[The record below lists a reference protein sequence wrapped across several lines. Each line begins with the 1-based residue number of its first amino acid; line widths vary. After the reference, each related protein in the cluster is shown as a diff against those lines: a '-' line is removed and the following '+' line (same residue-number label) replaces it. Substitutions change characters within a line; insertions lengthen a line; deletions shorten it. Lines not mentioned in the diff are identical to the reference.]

1 MVNDPISDMLTQ
13 IKNGYM
19 ARKADVQLPWTKL
32 TQAVADVLARQKYLT
47 NVEMVTNGRKYLKL
61 TLKYH
66 EKQPAMTDVKRVSK
80 PSLRIYV
87 NKNNIPKVL
96 GGIGM
101 ALISTP
107 SGLMTDSQA
116 RKKGL
121 GGEVI
126 CEIW

>member
-1 MVNDPISDMLTQ
+1 MVSDPISDMLTR

-19 ARKADVQLPWTKL
+19 ARRADVELPWTKL
-32 TQAVADVLARQKYLT
+32 NFAVAEVLTRQKYLKSCE
-47 NVEMVTNGRKYLKL
+47 VVTNGRKNLKL
-61 TLKYH
+61 TLRYND
-66 EKQPAMTDVKRVSK
+66 KQPAMTDVRRISK

-87 NKNNIPKVL
+87 NKNNIPRVL

-107 SGLMTDSQA
+107 SGLMTDAQA

-121 GGEVI
+121 GGEVL
-126 CEIW
+126 CEVW

>member
-1 MVNDPISDMLTQ
+1 
-13 IKNGYM
+13 M
-19 ARKADVQLPWTKL
+19 ARRADVEIPWTKL
-32 TQAVADVLARQKYLT
+32 VQAVAEVLTRQKYLKSCDV
-47 NVEMVTNGRKYLKL
+47 VESGRKNLKL
-61 TLKYH
+61 SLRYN
-66 EKQPAMTDVKRVSK
+66 EKQPAMTDLRRVSK

-87 NKNNIPKVL
+87 SKNNIPKVL

-101 ALISTP
+101 TLISTP
-107 SGLMTDSQA
+107 SGLMTDAQA